1 MQASSS
7 CCSSSF
13 RIEKGGKFLKKD
25 VKLLI
30 DYMTFDVMWMDDI
43 IAHVELKPT
52 DGGTP
57 YVINYIEDFNKQFS
71 PTMEGHITLEELERW
86 LKWRTFPPTRAN
98 AKELLASLD
107 MQAYNRWGI
116 VRKTHGVMADDEI
129 WIQFK
134 GETLTHRDVCLR
146 KDLYY
151 PEEPNI

>member
-1 MQASSS
+1 
-7 CCSSSF
+7 
-13 RIEKGGKFLKKD
+13 
-25 VKLLI
+25 
-30 DYMTFDVMWMDDI
+30 MTFDVMWMDDI

-71 PTMEGHITLEELERW
+71 LMMEGHITLEELERW
-86 LKWRTFPPTRAN
+86 LQWRTFPPTRVN

-129 WIQFK
+129 WIRFK

-151 PEEPNI
+151 PEEPNFLEFQ

>member
-1 MQASSS
+1 M
-7 CCSSSF
+7 
-13 RIEKGGKFLKKD
+13 
-25 VKLLI
+25 KLLI